1 MIVSDWIL
9 NQIED
14 RDTIPTAFVID
25 VKDKSLEYSIRDVH
39 NGLKNNTIKIS
50 LNA

>member
-1 MIVSDWIL
+1 MIVADWIL

-14 RDTIPTAFVID
+14 RERIGETFVID
-25 VKDKSLEYSIRDVH
+25 VKDKPLEYTVRDVH
-39 NGLKNNTIKIS
+39 KGLKGNTIKVS